1 MASCDVVVSD
11 ILAYVAGCWQE
22 FLAGK
27 TLRLNSYHC
36 TEGIP
41 KALLLYPCGQ
51 PSVGWFSGG
60 VGLVY
65 RRDVTRCLCCF
76 KTPRGNAGRDIPTPE
91 SWSKWWGSPFFNAEG
106 DKSRELID
114 PSS

>member
-11 ILAYVAGCWQE
+11 ILAYDAGCWQE

-41 KALLLYPCGQ
+41 KADSTAIGTNSLLVACERPLYNPAGPPAPPATRPLQQ
-51 PSVGWFSGG
+51 PDRVDVFSRFSSG
-60 VGLVY
+60 VRTAEQPG
-65 RRDVTRCLCCF
+65 T
-76 KTPRGNAGRDIPTPE
+76 GPE
-91 SWSKWWGSPFFNAEG
+91 QA
-106 DKSRELID
+106 DT
-114 PSS
+114 

>member
-36 TEGIP
+36 KEFLKPYGAIAYSCTNSLLVACEIP
-41 KALLLYPCGQ
+41 L
-51 PSVGWFSGG
+51 
-60 VGLVY
+60 
-65 RRDVTRCLCCF
+65 
-76 KTPRGNAGRDIPTPE
+76 
-91 SWSKWWGSPFFNAEG
+91 
-106 DKSRELID
+106 
-114 PSS
+114 

>member
-36 TEGIP
+36 
-41 KALLLYPCGQ
+41 K
-51 PSVGWFSGG
+51 
-60 VGLVY
+60 
-65 RRDVTRCLCCF
+65 
-76 KTPRGNAGRDIPTPE
+76 E
-91 SWSKWWGSPFFNAEG
+91 S
-106 DKSRELID
+106 
-114 PSS
+114 